1 MTEQEQIDYLQ
12 QIAESAKE
20 GTQANAMEQLA
31 LLAQQQLLWEE
42 RVEMLEEKLKTAKKQ
57 VENISGNL
65 IPNLLAS
72 SGLSEVRLGTGE
84 KITVKKGLS
93 VSYDKV
99 ADQNKL
105 FAFLKKENA
114 ADLIKTTFSIPQVPD
129 GTLDKIFDFMD
140 STVVTYETKM
150 DVHARTLEK
159 FIRELTAADKTDEE
173 RQQLYSQGR
182 IKNIEELPEFLKVY
196 TFSKTKIEK

>member
-105 FAFLKKENA
+105 FAFLKKRMRQTLSRQHSRYLKYQMA
-114 ADLIKTTFSIPQVPD
+114 RSIKSLISWTAQLLHMRQRWMCTQGHLRSSFVSLQRLIRQMKS
-129 GTLDKIFDFMD
+129 D
-140 STVVTYETKM
+140 STCT
-150 DVHARTLEK
+150 
-159 FIRELTAADKTDEE
+159 
-173 RQQLYSQGR
+173 
-182 IKNIEELPEFLKVY
+182 LKVVSRILKSCPN
-196 TFSKTKIEK
+196 F

>member
-12 QIAESAKE
+12 QIVDSAKDS
-20 GTQANAMEQLA
+20 TQANAMEQLA

-57 VENISGNL
+57 VENISGTL

-84 KITVKKGLS
+84 KISVKKGLS

-114 ADLIKTTFSIPQVPD
+114 ADLIKTTFSIPKVPD
-129 GTLDKIFDFMD
+129 DTLDRIFSFMD
-140 STVVTYETKM
+140 ETVVSYETKM
-150 DVHARTLEK
+150 DVHTKTLEK
-159 FIRELTAADKTDEE
+159 FIRELTAVDKPDEE
-173 RQQLYSQGR
+173 RQRLYEQGR

>member
-1 MTEQEQIDYLQ
+1 LTEQEQIDYLQ

-150 DVHARTLEK
+150 DVHAKTLEK
-159 FIRELTAADKTDEE
+159 FIRELTAVDKPDEE
-173 RQQLYSQGR
+173 RQRLYEQGR